1 MIDVISVGI
10 SFPKKILTRIDSERG
25 DVPRSRYLLRVIENI
40 LQSKDNKE
48 CKQSCK
54 DKDANQDPPDEDLE
68 ACNQASSAIH
78 KRKTIHEPV

>member
-48 CKQSCK
+48 
-54 DKDANQDPPDEDLE
+54 ANRIVTKKTQIKVRLMKIWKP
-68 ACNQASSAIH
+68 AI
-78 KRKTIHEPV
+78 KRVP

>member
-48 CKQSCK
+48 CKQNW
-54 DKDANQDPPDEDLE
+54 DEKDANKGTFDEDLE
-68 ACNQASSAIH
+68 ACNQASSVIR
-78 KRKTIHEPV
+78 KRKTTHDPV

>member
-25 DVPRSRYLLRVIENI
+25 DVPRSRYLLRVIENL

-48 CKQSCK
+48 CKQNCD
-54 DKDANQDPPDEDLE
+54 DKNANQGPSDFE
-68 ACNQASSAIH
+68 ACNQASSGIH
-78 KRKTIHEPV
+78 KRKTTHEPV